1 MGRRKKYQNDDQLKA
16 AKAEQWK
23 SYYDRN
29 KEKIN
34 SQRMKKYYEQK
45 RNQKT

>member
-1 MGRRKKYQNDDQLKA
+1 MGRKKKYQNIEELKV
-16 AKAEQWK
+16 AKSAQWRL
-23 SYYDRN
+23 YYDRN